1 MPDTQQVL
9 LKLEQ
14 VEAEMRHIHLWQEN
28 PLEAEQYD
36 FRTAFAGDTMSF
48 PQWLQFIFIPNVK
61 RAAESG
67 SFPASSQVSARAV
80 REFDG
85 MEETSRLIGLL
96 SEFDALFSKRDKPWK
111 TSTS

>member
-1 MPDTQQVL
+1 MPDTQKVL
-9 LKLEQ
+9 SKLEQ
-14 VEAEMRHIHLWQEN
+14 VEAEMRRIHLWQEN

-36 FRTAFAGDTMSF
+36 FRAAFAADTMSF

-67 SFPASSQVSARAV
+67 NFPSSSQVSVRAV

-85 MEETSRLIGLL
+85 MDEASKLIDLL
-96 SEFDALFSKRDKPWK
+96 SAFDALF
-111 TSTS
+111 